1 MKRYVSIDF
10 LKGLSILIMLILH
23 IFINTY
29 NPEILI
35 SAVTSSD
42 GSIWLKIVAVIIV
55 YIGSFAGLFFI
66 ISGFGNIISMRKQ
79 YDRLVFENPET
90 AVKKVRNSIVFR
102 GLLLF
107 FIGYFITAVFQ
118 PIILSPIEL
127 LLFQD
132 FTSIVWLRF
141 FHNLYFFEV
150 VQCIGLAQIFL
161 GLIYTSCLKRDVD
174 VKTVKKI
181 LWGIIIGIFLITPG
195 VLYGIRLIPGFW
207 PKPHVGFETRSFGI
221 NLGFFFLNIIGGHT
235 QAIFPWFA
243 MIFIGALIALDLYKN
258 TVTKR
263 FRNKWLIIGSIMFV
277 LGVVLQ
283 LTFYFIAGKLNPTAS
298 TYFEYGFGA
307 IFDMSAPS
315 TSYMLLVGGG
325 EILAMTL
332 LLWGV
337 EGKRRA
343 KKFAENTVLIRR
355 IGVISLSVY
364 SLQALTIIPIALIL
378 IAFGLD
384 PLATQANL
392 WQSLVIIVLCL
403 AIWLPALF
411 HWENIN
417 FKWSPDWLFSKII
430 FRNRKD
436 ALKRLNPKEVLYNV
450 EPLGEPSL
458 ENIENEMTEE

>member
-1 MKRYVSIDF
+1 
-10 LKGLSILIMLILH
+10 MLILH

-29 NPEILI
+29 DPENLI

-42 GSIWLKIVAVIIV
+42 GSIWIKIVAIVIV

-79 YDRLVFENPET
+79 YDRLVVENPET
-90 AVKKVRNSIVFR
+90 AVKKVRKSIVFR

-118 PIILSPIEL
+118 PVILSPLEL
-127 LLFQD
+127 LLFQN
-132 FTSIVWLRF
+132 FTSNVGLRF

-161 GLIYTSCLKRDVD
+161 GLIYSSCLKRNLDT
-174 VKTVKKI
+174 KTIKKI
-181 LWGIIIGIFLITPG
+181 LWGIVIGIFVITPG
-195 VLYGIRLIPGFW
+195 VLLGIRIIPGFW

-243 MIFIGALIALDLYKN
+243 MIFIGAIIALDLYKN
-258 TVTKR
+258 SVTKK

-277 LGVVLQ
+277 LGLVLQ
-283 LTFYFIAGKLNPTAS
+283 LAFSFIAGKLGPTAR

-364 SLQALTIIPIALIL
+364 SLQALTIIPMALIL
-378 IAFGLD
+378 TAFGLD
-384 PLATQANL
+384 PLATQANA
-392 WQSLVIIVLCL
+392 WQSVVIIILCL
-403 AIWLPALF
+403 MIWIPALY

-417 FKWSPDWLFSKII
+417 FVGSPDWLFSKILN
-430 FRNRKD
+430 RNRKD
-436 ALKRLNPKEVLYNV
+436 ALRRLNPTEVLYNV
-450 EPLGEPSL
+450 EPLGEPSI
-458 ENIENEMTEE
+458 ENIDDEVTKES